1 MEHAQV
7 SHFSVDAQSV
17 CEEKL
22 YFSAVHS
29 LTWCGILVWFKTAVV

>member
-22 YFSAVHS
+22 YFSAVHKVLHGVGS
-29 LTWCGILVWFKTAVV
+29 